1 MGSTRRT
8 LAGVGVLAVLLSGCG
23 GGTDDRRDAWVDPS
37 AALVSEDGVAH
48 VYRSATC
55 ECCHGHIDHLV
66 AEGFQVTD
74 HAVDDVRSV
83 KGRLGVLAEH
93 ESCHTT
99 VIDGY
104 VVEGHVPADEID
116 RLLAQRPDVDGIAL
130 PGMPAGSPGMSGV
143 QDAPFDVRLFAD
155 GSDLGP
161 AR

>member
-1 MGSTRRT
+1 MRATQRT
-8 LAGVGVLAVLLSGCG
+8 LAGLGILAVLLAGCG
-23 GGTDDRRDAWVDPS
+23 TEAGDSQHSLVDPA
-37 AALVSEDGVAH
+37 AALVATDGVAH

-66 AEGFQVTD
+66 AEGFEVMD
-74 HAVDDVRSV
+74 HVVDDVRAV
-83 KGRLGVLAEH
+83 KSQLGVLAEH

-104 VVEGHVPADEID
+104 VVEGHVPAADIA
-116 RLLAQRPDVDGIAL
+116 RLLAERPDVDGIAL
-130 PGMPAGSPGMSGV
+130 PGMPAGSPGMGGL